1 MRIIYLIIPHFS
13 ALVELLRRPYL
24 ANTALLVTRKINGK
38 AVIHDFINGASE
50 LEKDMLLSK
59 AELLLDKHE
68 AIEADF
74 IYYRAISNQI
84 FNVLQKVTPCVEK
97 AELGQFYLDLK
108 GKQESSEEIAEGI
121 IEDLRPM
128 HFMPQIG
135 IGDSKFFARIA
146 ADIAKSGSYN
156 TILSTDNSK
165 LKYVSVDN
173 LPVSQSTQEKLKAFG
188 IWTLDEISL
197 LKLNALQEQF
207 GKEGCLIWNLLQG
220 RNTQQVTTQK
230 PVQVFRKSAYFFV
243 PLWSKESLFHVV
255 RKLVSKILDSAP
267 IYGRYI
273 SVATIEGRT
282 SLGYHCE
289 KHIVFKEPVGDCTQI
304 ALRLASSLEET
315 CLMGGLEEITVA
327 LQGFTSGQ
335 GRQMALFDDVRTRDN
350 LNHIIALMEMK
361 WGRQLLYKVQPI
373 NVHSRIP
380 ERRYSLE

>member
-1 MRIIYLIIPHFS
+1 M
-13 ALVELLRRPYL
+13 
-24 ANTALLVTRKINGK
+24 
-38 AVIHDFINGASE
+38 IHDFINGASE

-188 IWTLDEISL
+188 IWT
-197 LKLNALQEQF
+197 
-207 GKEGCLIWNLLQG
+207 
-220 RNTQQVTTQK
+220 
-230 PVQVFRKSAYFFV
+230 
-243 PLWSKESLFHVV
+243 
-255 RKLVSKILDSAP
+255 
-267 IYGRYI
+267 
-273 SVATIEGRT
+273 
-282 SLGYHCE
+282 
-289 KHIVFKEPVGDCTQI
+289 
-304 ALRLASSLEET
+304 
-315 CLMGGLEEITVA
+315 
-327 LQGFTSGQ
+327 
-335 GRQMALFDDVRTRDN
+335 
-350 LNHIIALMEMK
+350 
-361 WGRQLLYKVQPI
+361 
-373 NVHSRIP
+373 
-380 ERRYSLE
+380 